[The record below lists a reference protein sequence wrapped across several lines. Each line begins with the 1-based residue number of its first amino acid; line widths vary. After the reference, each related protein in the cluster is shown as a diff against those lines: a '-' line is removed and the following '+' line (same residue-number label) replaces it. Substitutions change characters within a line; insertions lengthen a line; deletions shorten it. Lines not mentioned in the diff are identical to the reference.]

1 MIPAAPY
8 ASPTVQHRALV
19 VAFLALVTRPCDHD
33 PADLR
38 EESTGIECATC
49 GRAYRVKADRGAK

>member
-1 MIPAAPY
+1 MGAPY
-8 ASPTVQHRALV
+8 ASPTVQRRARV
-19 VAFLALVTRPCDHD
+19 VAFLALVTRPCGHD

-49 GRAYRVKADRGAK
+49 GRAYRVKADRGAP